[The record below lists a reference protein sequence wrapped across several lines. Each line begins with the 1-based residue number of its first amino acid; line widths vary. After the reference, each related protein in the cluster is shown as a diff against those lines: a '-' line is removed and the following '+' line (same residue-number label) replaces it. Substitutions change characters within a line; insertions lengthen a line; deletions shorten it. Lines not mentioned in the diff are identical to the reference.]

1 MVNQISLCLG
11 SVLIEKK
18 ALSNYFLHPRYPYL
32 WFSSKKHIYWLRFQT
47 FVSVLLSTL
56 RSLQKHDEVTIFKFT
71 AGRKTS
77 LHAQHE
83 FVRSWKSKNALHYSL
98 VPFSP
103 IGFFS
108 LYVLFTQ
115 FRPFDATLGN
125 SFFQVSSYACAN
137 VRITYE
143 KNKRKILTRTSP
155 GLKWEKKTHRQ
166 RSI

>member
-1 MVNQISLCLG
+1 M
-11 SVLIEKK
+11 
-18 ALSNYFLHPRYPYL
+18 
-32 WFSSKKHIYWLRFQT
+32 
-47 FVSVLLSTL
+47 LLSTL

-108 LYVLFTQ
+108 LYVLFTH

-143 KNKRKILTRTSP
+143 KKQMENSHENITWSEMGNENAQAKVHLTHVRRMPSA
-155 GLKWEKKTHRQ
+155 
-166 RSI
+166 